1 MIAPP
6 HCHAQACSSD
16 VGLNGARCFWQVYR
30 YPGVYGDP
38 YPRLHAHSLGL
49 RADRVN
55 GPYDDQTGAFPPVEP
70 HRADVIPEA
79 RADLRSELPAA
90 CGGLSALQRPRP
102 HVLVSGRQF
111 ARSLFLTHFPDE
123 SRACTARQVPAARAW
138 VASQVQN
145 GRSAVNA
152 QHAARESRRHGQGQW
167 PRRTARMSWEYT
179 LAWAYRLAADAI
191 DLRGERQP

>member
-1 MIAPP
+1 MI
-6 HCHAQACSSD
+6 
-16 VGLNGARCFWQVYR
+16 
-30 YPGVYGDP
+30 
-38 YPRLHAHSLGL
+38 
-49 RADRVN
+49 
-55 GPYDDQTGAFPPVEP
+55 GPADDQTGAFPPVEP

-152 QHAARESRRHGQGQW
+152 QHAARESPPW
-167 PRRTARMSWEYT
+167 PWPMAPLVGTNELGTRARMGVPPGRW
-179 LAWAYRLAADAI
+179 
-191 DLRGERQP
+191 

>member
-1 MIAPP
+1 VCALAQLHQEARRTNLRYRPQ
-6 HCHAQACSSD
+6 CCSTLQACSSD

-30 YPGVYGDP
+30 YPGVYGDA

-102 HVLVSGRQF
+102 HVLV
-111 ARSLFLTHFPDE
+111 
-123 SRACTARQVPAARAW
+123 PAARAW
-138 VASQVQN
+138 VTNQVQN

-152 QHAARESRRHGQGQW
+152 QHAARESP
-167 PRRTARMSWEYT
+167 PRPGPMAPPDGTNELGIHTRVGVPPGR
-179 LAWAYRLAADAI
+179 
-191 DLRGERQP
+191 